1 MKFVD
6 IQLFQVAL
14 IKNFGFTF
22 NLLNRNYYSIDQ
34 DNDKI
39 VLPNGAYIRR
49 QVQDE
54 VKLPGCRTIYH
65 RQMDEIMIPFRQLQ
79 VTVPEFALFKASV
92 FFNPGKSFEI
102 SQFVEFRFYL
112 YQSLQQPSIAAA
124 IFSIFGIFDCLTELA
139 FLLRSAHFLFFK
151 ISFI

>member
-1 MKFVD
+1 MKFVG
-6 IQLFQVAL
+6 IELLQVAL

-54 VKLPGCRTIYH
+54 VKLPGCR
-65 RQMDEIMIPFRQLQ
+65 L
-79 VTVPEFALFKASV
+79 EF
-92 FFNPGKSFEI
+92 
-102 SQFVEFRFYL
+102 
-112 YQSLQQPSIAAA
+112 
-124 IFSIFGIFDCLTELA
+124 
-139 FLLRSAHFLFFK
+139 
-151 ISFI
+151 